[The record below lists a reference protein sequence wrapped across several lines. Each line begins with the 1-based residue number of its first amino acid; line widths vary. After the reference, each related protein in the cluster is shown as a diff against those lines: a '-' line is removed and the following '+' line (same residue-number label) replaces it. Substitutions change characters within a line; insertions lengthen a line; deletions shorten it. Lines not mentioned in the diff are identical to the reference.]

1 MIADVELEGNRAP
14 HNCSSR
20 LVERVQMGEWVI
32 VVVEQPGGDEDASQR
47 GDGIGDIL
55 TEIDGPA
62 LRQWRLEGGAGK
74 IPVVLRIYLVRDRLI
89 GHVGDGRETRR
100 RPGRIAGR
108 AIHEEFVARRHRQHS
123 LADRQARERR
133 GDAVLIGSGDA
144 VPQIVV
150 IDLPPGLLI
159 EDIER
164 PHPGTEVDVAIDDD
178 RRSRR
183 PVLGE
188 GP

>member
-1 MIADVELEGNRAP
+1 M
-14 HNCSSR
+14 
-20 LVERVQMGEWVI
+20 
-32 VVVEQPGGDEDASQR
+32 
-47 GDGIGDIL
+47 
-55 TEIDGPA
+55 
-62 LRQWRLEGGAGK
+62 
-74 IPVVLRIYLVRDRLI
+74 LRIYLVRDRLI
-89 GHVGDGRETRR
+89 GHVGDGREIRR

-108 AIHEEFVARRHRQHS
+108 AIHEEFVARRHRQHP

-164 PHPGTEVDVAIDDD
+164 PHPGTKVDVAIDDD